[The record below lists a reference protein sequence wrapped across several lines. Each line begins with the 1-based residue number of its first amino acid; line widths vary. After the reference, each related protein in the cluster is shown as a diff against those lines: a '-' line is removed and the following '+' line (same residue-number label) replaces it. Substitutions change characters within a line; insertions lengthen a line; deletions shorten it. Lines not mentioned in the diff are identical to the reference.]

1 MMNTYEFY
9 KEKNHMNIN
18 RSMEEKMFLLP
29 QAGHHWLFKFGNA
42 GDGTSWEKVQLGMQL
57 GGLWLQGYPVL

>member
-1 MMNTYEFY
+1 MNTYEFY

-42 GDGTSWEKVQLGMQL
+42 GDGTS
-57 GGLWLQGYPVL
+57 